1 MAAVDRYSQV
11 ILEQWNLHH
20 SQELP
25 GPLPQLKKLKIK
37 MEESQVAT
45 PVKVKVKYDPLLT
58 N

>member
-25 GPLPQLKKLKIK
+25 GPLPQLKKLKYKNGGIASCHAS
-37 MEESQVAT
+37 EGES
-45 PVKVKVKYDPLLT
+45 KI
-58 N
+58 